1 MKLAVMPTAKRHSE
15 FIAHLAA
22 ECYRLGKTKMM
33 RVARLPSADEAGLRS
48 DKPQMRAVTIATRL
62 AER

>member
-1 MKLAVMPTAKRHSE
+1 MKFSVMSTAKRHSE

-33 RVARLPSADEAGLRS
+33 RVARLPSADEVGLRS
-48 DKPQMRAVTIATRL
+48 DELQMPRL
-62 AER
+62 AL